1 MEKELQRKIEWLEK
15 RYKDQE
21 KIVARLERERQTDRS
36 SELQA
41 TIKEAKKE
49 KLKIK
54 DHIRM
59 FNELHV
65 IQKKQ

>member
-1 MEKELQRKIEWLEK
+1 MEKELQRRIEWLEK

>member
-15 RYKDQE
+15 R
-21 KIVARLERERQTDRS
+21 LEEQTTLVKKLESDRQLDRS
-36 SELQA
+36 SELQSKL
-41 TIKEAKKE
+41 KEAKKE
-49 KLKIK
+49 KLKLK

-59 FNELHV
+59 FNELQV

>member
-1 MEKELQRKIEWLEK
+1 MEKELQHKIEWLEK

-21 KIVARLERERQTDRS
+21 KIVAQLERDRQSDRS
-36 SELQA
+36 SELQ
-41 TIKEAKKE
+41 TKLKEAKKE
-49 KLKIK
+49 KLKLK

-65 IQKKQ
+65 IQKIQ

>member
-15 RYKDQE
+15 RLEEQTT
-21 KIVARLERERQTDRS
+21 IVKKLESDRQLDRS

-41 TIKEAKKE
+41 KLKEAKKE
-49 KLKIK
+49 KLKLK

-59 FNELHV
+59 LNELHV

>member
-15 RYKDQE
+15 RYKEQE

-65 IQKKQ
+65 IQKIQ

>member
-15 RYKDQE
+15 R
-21 KIVARLERERQTDRS
+21 LEEQTTLVKKLESDRQLDRS
-36 SELQA
+36 SELQSKL
-41 TIKEAKKE
+41 KEAKKE
-49 KLKIK
+49 KLKLK

-59 FNELHV
+59 FNELHI

>member
-15 RYKDQE
+15 R
-21 KIVARLERERQTDRS
+21 LEEQTTTVKKLESDRQLDRS
-36 SELQA
+36 SELQSKL
-41 TIKEAKKE
+41 KEAKKE
-49 KLKIK
+49 KLKLK

>member
-15 RYKDQE
+15 RYKEQE

-59 FNELHV
+59 FNELYV

>member
-1 MEKELQRKIEWLEK
+1 MEKELQHKIEWLEK
-15 RYKDQE
+15 RHKDQE
-21 KIVARLERERQTDRS
+21 KIVAQLERDRQSDRS

-49 KLKIK
+49 KLKLK

-59 FNELHV
+59 FHELHA
-65 IQKKQ
+65 IPKTQ

>member
-65 IQKKQ
+65 IQKTQ